1 MTAPTTAP
9 QDLMPPGPPPAM
21 PDTPPPLA
29 PEVAGPAPTL
39 SDVALS
45 GPAKPT
51 EAEME
56 PDAPPMTPEQIIGV
70 VAELSA
76 FGLPG
81 GLADAY
87 KDDFK
92 SNPIV
97 QLGVQMSGLTDALAA
112 YGMTAGGGK
121 MPEWLSVALG
131 VAVLGYGI
139 HTTRSKYVPH
149 QLQGDPAGEAAEAAG
164 GGFAGAG
171 LGTPLQTTNIG
182 FSGTGTGGGGD

>member
-9 QDLMPPGPPPAM
+9 QDLMPPGPPPPM
-21 PDTPPPLA
+21 PDAPPPLA
-29 PEVAGPAPTL
+29 PEVTGPVPTL

-51 EAEME
+51 EAETE

-70 VAELSA
+70 VAEFSA

-87 KDDFK
+87 KNDFK

-97 QLGVQMSGLTDALAA
+97 QLGVQMSGLTNALAA

-139 HTTRSKYVPH
+139 QTTRSKYVPH
-149 QLQGDPAGEAAEAAG
+149 QLQGDPAGEAAEAAA

>member
-9 QDLMPPGPPPAM
+9 QDLMPPGPPPPM
-21 PDTPPPLA
+21 PDAPPPLA
-29 PEVAGPAPTL
+29 PEVAGPTPTL

-51 EAEME
+51 ETETE

-70 VAELSA
+70 VAEFSA

-97 QLGVQMSGLTDALAA
+97 QLGVQMSGLTNALAA

-139 HTTRSKYVPH
+139 QTTRSKYVPH

-182 FSGTGTGGGGD
+182 FSGTGTGGSGD